1 MSSVD
6 QNTIDHLRVITTHL
20 RRERDEAR
28 AELREAQKAVEK
40 GGVVMFTGLSVP
52 KRELDAAKAEHA
64 GRVADLRAQLRSS
77 EEAREGLREGIKAG
91 LAWLDPKY
99 SSARPGQHQVH
110 EGEAIEALEGALSS
124 PSTGLYEALKLAR
137 GALEFA
143 KKTLSGAKV
152 EAISKINAALA
163 AIKDYEGGHA

>member
-64 GRVADLRAQLRSS
+64 G
-77 EEAREGLREGIKAG
+77 
-91 LAWLDPKY
+91 
-99 SSARPGQHQVH
+99 
-110 EGEAIEALEGALSS
+110 
-124 PSTGLYEALKLAR
+124 
-137 GALEFA
+137 
-143 KKTLSGAKV
+143 
-152 EAISKINAALA
+152 
-163 AIKDYEGGHA
+163 